1 MAYILKLGTFAK
13 KRNST
18 AQPDMTGWAEY
29 AVTLKN
35 GSDLVNPSIY
45 LHIPEAEAVNYN
57 YAYMLGS
64 YYYIVQKSMD
74 RKDLC
79 TMQLQKDVLASY
91 KSEIGSSNLFI
102 LRSSATYDG
111 NIIDN
116 HYPTTGNIYYGHSE
130 DDTYT
135 PAWATYGTGQYIVNV
150 MGMASASTGSS
161 TLWKLTPAKFR
172 EFITGLYT
180 NIDGVQLSDVKAAV
194 MKLLGGSPEKLVSSA
209 MWFPALNFATAAEE
223 NIVVGTWD
231 SGVRGNL
238 ITDPLFSLT
247 PIELNIPKH
256 PQASNRGAFLNL
268 APYSTYTLTLPI
280 FGSINIDT
288 TLIKDESTLYINIKV
303 DATNGQAKARVHA
316 GNGPIIADLTAQLG
330 SSIPLQGQSN
340 GASMLS
346 GITST
351 LAGLAGAALAPAG
364 AAAGA
369 VISAGASGIGT
380 AVNALTGTSCSVGS
394 AGGALALMVAP
405 QLNSVHLCVTDEDN
419 LNNGRPYCRQ
429 STPAALGGYMTAYK
443 APLSVSA
450 TVPEVDEI
458 QNYLTSGFYY
468 E

>member
-1 MAYILKLGTFAK
+1 MYTLKLGSFAK

-35 GSDLVNPSIY
+35 GADLVNPVINLKIS
-45 LHIPEAEAVNYN
+45 EAEIVNYN
-57 YAYMLGS
+57 YGYMLGS
-64 YYYIVQKSMD
+64 YYYIMAKSMD
-74 RKDLC
+74 RTGLC
-79 TMQLQKDVLASY
+79 TMALKKDVLASY
-91 KSEIGSSNLFI
+91 KDVIGNSNLYI
-102 LRSSATYDG
+102 LRSSAVYDG
-111 NIIDN
+111 DIVDN
-116 HYPTTGNIYYGHSE
+116 HYPTTGHIYYGHSE
-130 DDTYT
+130 DDVYT
-135 PAWATYGTGQYIVNV
+135 PTWASYGTGQYIVNIV
-150 MGMASASTGSS
+150 GMASPSTGSS
-161 TLWKLTPAKFR
+161 TLWKLTPEKFR
-172 EFITGLYT
+172 DFITGLYA
-180 NIDGVQLSDVKAAV
+180 NIDGVQLADVKEAI

-209 MWFPALNFATAAEE
+209 MWFPAMNFSTAAEE
-223 NIVVGTWD
+223 NIIVGTWD
-231 SGVRGNL
+231 SGVKGNL
-238 ITDPLFSLT
+238 ITDPLFDLA
-247 PIELNIPKH
+247 PIELDIPKH
-256 PQASNRGAFLNL
+256 PQAALRGNFLNL
-268 APYSTYTLTLPI
+268 APFSTYTLTLPI

-288 TLIKDESTLYINIKV
+288 TLIKDESKLYINIKV

-351 LAGLAGAALAPAG
+351 LAGIAGAALAPAG

-369 VISAGASGIGT
+369 VISAGTSGIGT
-380 AVNALTGTSCSVGS
+380 AVSALTGTSCSVGS
-394 AGGALALMVAP
+394 AGGALALMIAP
-405 QLNSVHLCVTDEDN
+405 QLNSVHMYVTDEDI

-443 APLSVSA
+443 APLSISA

-458 QNYLTSGFYY
+458 QDYLTSGFYY

>member
-18 AQPDMTGWAEY
+18 AQPDMTGWADY

-35 GSDLVNPSIY
+35 GSDLVNPSVYIK
-45 LHIPEAEAVNYN
+45 ISESEIVNYN

-64 YYYIVQKSMD
+64 YYYIVQKNMD

-91 KSEIGSSNLFI
+91 KAEIGSSNLYI

-111 NIIDN
+111 NIVDN

-130 DDTYT
+130 DDAYT
-135 PAWATYGTGQYIVNV
+135 PAWASYGLGQYIVNV
-150 MGMASASTGSS
+150 MGTATTGSS
-161 TLWKLTPAKFR
+161 TLWKLTPTAFR
-172 EFITGLYT
+172 QFISGLYS
-180 NIDGVQLSDVKAAV
+180 NIDGFQPTDIGDSVR
-194 MKLLGGSPEKLVSSA
+194 KLLGGSPEKLVSSA
-209 MWFPALNFATAAEE
+209 MWFPAMNFPAGNSES
-223 NIVVGTWD
+223 IVVGTWN
-231 SGVRGNL
+231 SGVSGNL
-238 ITDPLFSLT
+238 ISDPIYTFS
-247 PIELNIPKH
+247 PISLPIPKH
-256 PQASNRGAFLNL
+256 PQAANRGAFLNL

-280 FGSINIDT
+280 FGSVNIDT
-288 TLIKDESTLYINIKV
+288 TLIKDADTLYINIKV

-316 GNGPIIADLTAQLG
+316 GSTAIIADLTAQLG

-351 LAGLAGAALAPAG
+351 LAGLAGAAIAPAG

-369 VISAGASGIGT
+369 LISAGASGIGT
-380 AVNALTGTSCSVGS
+380 AVNALAGTSCSVGS

-405 QLNSVHLCVTDEDN
+405 QINSVHLCVTDEDR

-443 APLSVSA
+443 APLSISA